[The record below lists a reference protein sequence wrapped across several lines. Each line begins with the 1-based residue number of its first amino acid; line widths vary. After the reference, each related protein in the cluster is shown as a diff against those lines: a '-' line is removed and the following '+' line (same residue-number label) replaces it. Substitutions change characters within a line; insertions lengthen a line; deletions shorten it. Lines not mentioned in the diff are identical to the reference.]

1 MAAKDLYEKDFYKI
15 LGLGKSA
22 SGDEIKKKYRSLAR
36 ELHPDKTKG
45 DAAMEEK
52 FKAVSEA
59 YDILSDGKKRAEYD
73 QARDMFER
81 GGFRAPQG
89 GQNFQGG
96 DFSDIFGGG
105 NPQDIFANLFGGGGR
120 RGPRKGQDLQ
130 TEATI
135 TFKEA
140 AFGTTLELRLSADGG
155 PSQTISARVPAGV
168 NDGAK
173 IRVKGKGSKGDAG
186 PGDLFIMLHVKPHAI
201 FSRKGENIAITVPVT
216 FTEAAL
222 GADIKVPTLTG
233 EEVTLRL
240 SPGTSNGRVLR
251 VKGRGISKGAT
262 TGDLLVTVEVQVPSQ
277 LDEIATEA
285 LKKYAEAT
293 SEIDVRAELKPEEKV
308 AAIRELTRQGK
319 RVAMVGDGVNDAPS
333 LAVAYIGVAMG
344 ARGSDAALEQAD
356 VVLMHDR
363 LENFLAAF
371 RLSQRAQRIIRQN
384 LVLSLGTV
392 AVLVVMAL
400 LGKIPLTLGVIGHE
414 GSTVVVVM
422 NSLRLLFGKNEVF
435 KSKPS

>member
-15 LGLGKSA
+15 LGVGKSA
-22 SGDEIKKKYRSLAR
+22 SADEIKKKYRSLAR

-45 DAAMEEK
+45 DTAMEEK

-81 GGFRAPQG
+81 GGFRAPQS

-140 AFGTTLELRLSADGG
+140 AFGTTLELRLSTDGG

-173 IRVKGKGSKGDAG
+173 IRVKGKGSKGEAG
-186 PGDLFIMLHVKPHAI
+186 PGDLFILLHVKPHAV

-216 FTEAAL
+216 FTEATL
-222 GADIKVPTLTG
+222 GGDIKVPTLTG
-233 EEVTLRL
+233 DEVTLRIA
-240 SPGTSNGRVLR
+240 PGTSNGRVLR
-251 VKGRGISKGAT
+251 VKGRGITKGT
-262 TGDLLVTVEVQVPSQ
+262 TVGDLLVTIEVQVPQ
-277 LDEIATEA
+277 RVEGAALEA
-285 LKKYAEAT
+285 LKKYAEAM
-293 SEIDVRAELKPEEKV
+293 SDNDVRKEFNAK
-308 AAIRELTRQGK
+308 
-319 RVAMVGDGVNDAPS
+319 
-333 LAVAYIGVAMG
+333 
-344 ARGSDAALEQAD
+344 ALQ
-356 VVLMHDR
+356 
-363 LENFLAAF
+363 
-371 RLSQRAQRIIRQN
+371 
-384 LVLSLGTV
+384 
-392 AVLVVMAL
+392 
-400 LGKIPLTLGVIGHE
+400 
-414 GSTVVVVM
+414 
-422 NSLRLLFGKNEVF
+422 
-435 KSKPS
+435 

>member
-1 MAAKDLYEKDFYKI
+1 
-15 LGLGKSA
+15 
-22 SGDEIKKKYRSLAR
+22 
-36 ELHPDKTKG
+36 
-45 DAAMEEK
+45 MEEK

-81 GGFRAPQG
+81 GGMRAPQG

-96 DFSDIFGGG
+96 DFNDIFGGG

-155 PSQTISARVPAGV
+155 PSQNISARVPAGV

-173 IRVKGKGSKGDAG
+173 IRVKGKGSFGDAG
-186 PGDLFIMLHVKPHAI
+186 PGDLFIMLHVKPHPI
-201 FSRKGENIAITVPVT
+201 FSRKGENITLTVPVT

-233 EEVTLRL
+233 DEVTLRL
-240 SPGTSNGRVLR
+240 SPGTSNGRTLR
-251 VKGRGISKGAT
+251 VKGRGITKGAT
-262 TGDLLVTVEVQVPSQ
+262 TGDLLVTVEVQVPAK
-277 LDEIATEA
+277 LDEAAMDA

-293 SEIDVRAELKPEEKV
+293 AELDVRSELKSKAEL
-308 AAIRELTRQGK
+308 
-319 RVAMVGDGVNDAPS
+319 
-333 LAVAYIGVAMG
+333 
-344 ARGSDAALEQAD
+344 
-356 VVLMHDR
+356 
-363 LENFLAAF
+363 
-371 RLSQRAQRIIRQN
+371 
-384 LVLSLGTV
+384 
-392 AVLVVMAL
+392 
-400 LGKIPLTLGVIGHE
+400 
-414 GSTVVVVM
+414 
-422 NSLRLLFGKNEVF
+422 
-435 KSKPS
+435 

>member
-15 LGLGKSA
+15 LGIGKSA

-45 DAAMEEK
+45 DSALEEK

-73 QARDMFER
+73 QAREMFVR
-81 GGFRAPQG
+81 GGMRAPHN

-96 DFSDIFGGG
+96 DFGDMFGGG

-130 TEATI
+130 TEATV

-155 PSQTISARVPAGV
+155 PAQNISARVPAGV

-173 IRVKGKGSKGDAG
+173 IRVKGKGSMGDAG
-186 PGDLFIMLHVKPHAI
+186 PGDLFILLHVKPHAL
-201 FSRKGENIAITVPVT
+201 FSRKGENIAITVPVS

-240 SPGTSNGRVLR
+240 APGTSNGRVLR
-251 VKGRGISKGAT
+251 VKGRGIVKGAT
-262 TGDLLVTVEVQVPSQ
+262 TGDLLVTVEVQVPAK
-277 LDEIATEA
+277 LEGAALEA
-285 LKKYAEAT
+285 LQKYAEVVA
-293 SEIDVRAELKPEEKV
+293 EKDVRAELKSK
-308 AAIRELTRQGK
+308 AIQ
-319 RVAMVGDGVNDAPS
+319 
-333 LAVAYIGVAMG
+333 
-344 ARGSDAALEQAD
+344 
-356 VVLMHDR
+356 
-363 LENFLAAF
+363 
-371 RLSQRAQRIIRQN
+371 
-384 LVLSLGTV
+384 
-392 AVLVVMAL
+392 
-400 LGKIPLTLGVIGHE
+400 
-414 GSTVVVVM
+414 
-422 NSLRLLFGKNEVF
+422 
-435 KSKPS
+435 

>member
-15 LGLGKSA
+15 LGVGKSA

-45 DAAMEEK
+45 DTAMEEK

-173 IRVKGKGSKGDAG
+173 IRVKGKGSKGEAG
-186 PGDLFIMLHVKPHAI
+186 PGDLFILLHVKPHAV

-216 FTEAAL
+216 FTEATL
-222 GADIKVPTLTG
+222 GGDIKVPTLAG
-233 EEVTLRL
+233 DEVTLRIA
-240 SPGTSNGRVLR
+240 PGTSNGRVLR
-251 VKGRGISKGAT
+251 VKGRGITKGT
-262 TGDLLVTVEVQVPSQ
+262 TVGDLLVTIEVQVPQ
-277 LDEIATEA
+277 RVEGEALEA

-293 SEIDVRAELKPEEKV
+293 ADQEVRKDFNTK
-308 AAIRELTRQGK
+308 
-319 RVAMVGDGVNDAPS
+319 
-333 LAVAYIGVAMG
+333 
-344 ARGSDAALEQAD
+344 ALQ
-356 VVLMHDR
+356 
-363 LENFLAAF
+363 
-371 RLSQRAQRIIRQN
+371 
-384 LVLSLGTV
+384 
-392 AVLVVMAL
+392 
-400 LGKIPLTLGVIGHE
+400 
-414 GSTVVVVM
+414 
-422 NSLRLLFGKNEVF
+422 
-435 KSKPS
+435 

>member
-15 LGLGKSA
+15 LGVGKSA

-45 DAAMEEK
+45 DTAMEEK

-81 GGFRAPQG
+81 GGMRAPQG

-130 TEATI
+130 TESTI

-140 AFGTTLELRLSADGG
+140 AFGTTLELRLSTDGG

-173 IRVKGKGSKGDAG
+173 IRVKGKGSKGEAG
-186 PGDLFIMLHVKPHAI
+186 PGDLFILLHVKPHAV
-201 FSRKGENIAITVPVT
+201 FSRKGENIALTVPVT
-216 FTEAAL
+216 FTEATL
-222 GADIKVPTLTG
+222 GGDIKVPTLSG
-233 EEVTLRL
+233 EEVTLRIA
-240 SPGTSNGRVLR
+240 PGTSNGRVLR
-251 VKGRGISKGAT
+251 VKGRGITKGT
-262 TGDLLVTVEVQVPSQ
+262 TVGDLLVTIEVQVPQ
-277 LDEIATEA
+277 RVEGEALEA
-285 LKKYAEAT
+285 LKKYAEITADQ
-293 SEIDVRAELKPEEKV
+293 EVRKEFNTK
-308 AAIRELTRQGK
+308 
-319 RVAMVGDGVNDAPS
+319 
-333 LAVAYIGVAMG
+333 
-344 ARGSDAALEQAD
+344 ALQ
-356 VVLMHDR
+356 
-363 LENFLAAF
+363 
-371 RLSQRAQRIIRQN
+371 
-384 LVLSLGTV
+384 
-392 AVLVVMAL
+392 
-400 LGKIPLTLGVIGHE
+400 
-414 GSTVVVVM
+414 
-422 NSLRLLFGKNEVF
+422 
-435 KSKPS
+435 

>member
-15 LGLGKSA
+15 LGIDKKA
-22 SGDEIKKKYRSLAR
+22 TPDEIKKKYRSLAR

-45 DAAMEEK
+45 DAALEEK

-81 GGFRAPQG
+81 GGMRAPQG

-96 DFSDIFGGG
+96 DYSDIFGGG

-135 TFKEA
+135 SFKEA

-173 IRVKGKGSKGDAG
+173 IRVKGKGSRGEAG
-186 PGDLFIMLHVKPHAI
+186 PGDLFILLHVKPHAI
-201 FSRKGENIAITVPVT
+201 FSRKGENIALTVPVT
-216 FTEAAL
+216 FTEATL
-222 GADIKVPTLTG
+222 GGDIKVPTLTG
-233 EEVTLRL
+233 DEVTLRIA
-240 SPGTSNGRVLR
+240 PGTSNGRVLR
-251 VKGRGISKGAT
+251 VKGRGITKGAT
-262 TGDLLVTVEVQVPSQ
+262 VGDLLVTIEVQVPQ
-277 LDEIATEA
+277 RVEGEALEA

-293 SEIDVRAELKPEEKV
+293 SENDVRKEFNAK
-308 AAIRELTRQGK
+308 
-319 RVAMVGDGVNDAPS
+319 
-333 LAVAYIGVAMG
+333 
-344 ARGSDAALEQAD
+344 ALQ
-356 VVLMHDR
+356 
-363 LENFLAAF
+363 
-371 RLSQRAQRIIRQN
+371 
-384 LVLSLGTV
+384 
-392 AVLVVMAL
+392 
-400 LGKIPLTLGVIGHE
+400 
-414 GSTVVVVM
+414 
-422 NSLRLLFGKNEVF
+422 
-435 KSKPS
+435 